1 MNQQLKNLLIG
12 LFIIAACVIVVAFI
26 LFLRPSVGDMKKV
39 LHVRFANINQI
50 NLGTRVLY
58 AGRPV
63 GEVTKIEEVPNARN
77 LPPDKEGVVF
87 TYELTL
93 KIDSHIVV
101 YTTDQISLQTSGL
114 LGEKSIAIIPV
125 TPPPGVT
132 PVPVGEQPLYAESA
146 DPFKE
151 IVDQLSSLG
160 HKVEGAVD
168 DLQHWFDQ
176 NSDNIS
182 FAIRSFGCTMD
193 QASITLRD
201 INDKRVVDDFQCA
214 AQNFTITLRQIQ
226 DAISQLNAND
236 TFHNAGIMMSNLKN
250 ASHSIDRI
258 TQDLADG
265 KGTLGRLLK
274 GDEMYLRMTAILS
287 KVDTLMNDVNH
298 YGIFFN
304 LNKNWQRLRMQ
315 RATLMDALCSPG
327 EFRDY
332 FEQEIDQINTSMG
345 RLSELIHRAEN
356 SPDKQEIFETAPFKR
371 DFAELLR
378 EVEDLSSTL
387 RLYNEQ
393 LMEAQPD

>member
-1 MNQQLKNLLIG
+1 
-12 LFIIAACVIVVAFI
+12 
-26 LFLRPSVGDMKKV
+26 MKKV